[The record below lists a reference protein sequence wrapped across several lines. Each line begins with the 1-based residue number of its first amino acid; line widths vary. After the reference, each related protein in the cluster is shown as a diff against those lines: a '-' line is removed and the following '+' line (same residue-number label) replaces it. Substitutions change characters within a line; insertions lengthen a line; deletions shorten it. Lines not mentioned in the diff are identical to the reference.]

1 MLLVYRLALQ
11 IFESDSEEVQREWVK
26 YTIKVDKRMEDAL
39 RYASLQPATLW
50 SFPCRPDN
58 MVADSHIRPAT

>member
-1 MLLVYRLALQ
+1 MIRLPGVAGCVVLHTYQLYRLPQ

-39 RYASLQPATLW
+39 R
-50 SFPCRPDN
+50 
-58 MVADSHIRPAT
+58 